1 MDNRWLRGAL
11 THRSTSCTMG
21 GICSTPRNG
30 RKSFVRP
37 FAHNKTS
44 AIFFFFFSFFTGLTQ
59 WSWVEIKKV
68 LSESTVRGR
77 WRVCVH
83 ELCERPLLGC
93 VKYGIRLSLRAVK
106 QRSGMII
113 SWTPSTA
120 YINSMLFLKEKK
132 QHLILLPPPS
142 WQA

>member
-1 MDNRWLRGAL
+1 MDNQWLRGAL

-59 WSWVEIKKV
+59 WSWVEINKV

-113 SWTPSTA
+113 SH
-120 YINSMLFLKEKK
+120 E
-132 QHLILLPPPS
+132 LLPLLTSIQCYFWKKKTASHSPSPPS